1 MSKVATMLIRCN
13 GKRYEIGEELPDK
26 VVAKLGEDHTA
37 VGDPPRKKK
46 KADDKEAD
54 DKKKKKADDEGNDTK
69 KKKKK
74 GK

>member
-1 MSKVATMLIRCN
+1 MSKVATMLIRHN
-13 GKRYEIGEELPDK
+13 GERYEIGDELPDK
-26 VVAKLGEDHTA
+26 VLKALGEDHTA

-46 KADDKEAD
+46 AADEGDGD
-54 DKKKKKADDEGNDTK
+54 PDKKKK